1 MAKIDDNSYTV
12 FFNARH
18 KSNANDSSE
27 ILMDNMVIREKKSKC
42 DYIYLY
48 FFSNENKF
56 FDARAGEVSKIHIG
70 CFIIRKFVSMMR
82 RRTVKRWK
90 KIVYIVFDLLFE
102 LWPFL
107 YCNNTQLPPCTRK
120 RWNRPSLIRN
130 KSLRS
135 SYGTFRFL
143 IFSKFTDILFITKVE
158 NHLLKFLKYPEHSF
172 QKWILHILYIIH

>member
-135 SYGTFRFL
+135 SYSISHFFKIYRYSIYNESRKSLVKIFKISWTFISEMDL
-143 IFSKFTDILFITKVE
+143 TYSV
-158 NHLLKFLKYPEHSF
+158 
-172 QKWILHILYIIH
+172 YIIH

>member
-1 MAKIDDNSYTV
+1 
-12 FFNARH
+12 
-18 KSNANDSSE
+18 
-27 ILMDNMVIREKKSKC
+27 MDNMVIREKKSKC
-42 DYIYLY
+42 NYIYLY